1 MDETLPPNA
10 IRKLDEM
17 EARLG
22 ELEGRS
28 ADPSFAANPLAA
40 RRFMR
45 EIGSLRKIVEPY
57 RTYRGVRQQVL
68 EMEPLLETRADP
80 DLQALAKEELPQLRA
95 RSATLAG
102 VLLDSLLADPEDTN
116 RNAIVEIRA
125 GTGGEEAALFAK
137 DLFRMYSRFAE
148 AEGWK
153 IEILA
158 ISESDM
164 GGYKEVIFSMS
175 GEDIFTR
182 LRYESGGHRV
192 QRVPVTETQGR
203 IHTSA
208 ATVAVMPEVEEVELV
223 IADKDLK
230 IDALRASGPGGQHV
244 NKTSSA
250 IRITHL
256 PTGLAVFCQEERSQH
271 KNKSRAMS
279 ILRSRLYDAERQKRD
294 SERAAFRKAQVG
306 SGDRNERIRTYNF
319 PQNRVTDHRINENF
333 SLDQIVEGRL
343 GPLLDRLLADE
354 RERRLKEI

>member
-1 MDETLPPNA
+1 
-10 IRKLDEM
+10 
-17 EARLG
+17 
-22 ELEGRS
+22 
-28 ADPSFAANPLAA
+28 
-40 RRFMR
+40 
-45 EIGSLRKIVEPY
+45 
-57 RTYRGVRQQVL
+57 
-68 EMEPLLETRADP
+68 
-80 DLQALAKEELPQLRA
+80 
-95 RSATLAG
+95 
-102 VLLDSLLADPEDTN
+102 
-116 RNAIVEIRA
+116 
-125 GTGGEEAALFAK
+125 
-137 DLFRMYSRFAE
+137 MYSRFAE
-148 AEGWK
+148 AQGWK
-153 IEILA
+153 VELLSIA
-158 ISESDM
+158 ESDM

-175 GEDIFTR
+175 GEDIFTK

-256 PTGLAVFCQEERSQH
+256 PTGIAVFCQEERSQH

-294 SERAAFRKAQVG
+294 QERAAFRKAQVG
-306 SGDRNERIRTYNF
+306 SGDRNERVRTYNF

-333 SLDQIVEGRL
+333 SLDQVVDGRL
-343 GPLLDRLLADE
+343 APLLDRLLADE
-354 RERRLKEI
+354 RERRLKDI